1 MTIKAIA
8 TLRFNQQEDG
18 DRIMMMVTNNRPL
31 PLNNKDKKGSPYSN
45 RINSSTLKSTSRR
58 IARRVP
64 FANS

>member
-1 MTIKAIA
+1 MKRKAIA
-8 TLRFNQQEDG
+8 FLKFNQQDGG
-18 DRIMMMVTNNRPL
+18 DRIMMMVTNNHPL
-31 PLNNKDKKGSPYSN
+31 PLNNKDKKRSPYSN